1 MCTPYY
7 IPYHISPY
15 SSQNLY
21 SVLHIISCNIISEYI
36 HITYLHLYHMLYHFP
51 YQLFPVKLYHKYLI
65 YIYII
70 YDMFLYYSNMHIRY
84 IYIYIYPIYLILFLY
99 IYNIYLI
106 CVPYIIYPSSGG
118 QAPGISERTVTPSP
132 TSSLESPGSPG
143 KGRAGGDLPTFQ
155 NGLMVV

>member
-84 IYIYIYPIYLILFLY
+84 IYIHIYPIYLILFLY
-99 IYNIYLI
+99 IYIISIWYAYHISYIPAVAVRHQASQRGRSHRLQPVLWSRPGVPGREELEGI
-106 CVPYIIYPSSGG
+106 CPHF
-118 QAPGISERTVTPSP
+118 R
-132 TSSLESPGSPG
+132 
-143 KGRAGGDLPTFQ
+143 
-155 NGLMVV
+155 MV